1 MHKYLLLLTFYLT
14 TFFVFSQNDSIKRK
28 DTINKSPILY
38 GDISYGISREFND
51 GLKLMLGASFTY
63 QHKNNIFSLRYVE
76 NNEIKTVFLLFPT
89 VVNKS
94 KEYAFLYGKRWIEH
108 DMSYNFSAG
117 ISTSNYSVYER
128 DEIISSEDYLGVPFE
143 INIKWFKPEKQ
154 RFGLLYGIIPIG
166 NPTAFGRSYGF
177 KIVGNLSKRSYIGIG
192 VVFGL
197 GVHKHYD

>member
-1 MHKYLLLLTFYLT
+1 MHKYLLLLTFYLI
-14 TFFVFSQNDSIKRK
+14 TFFVFSQNDSIRRK

-51 GLKLMLGASFTY
+51 GVKFMLGASFTY
-63 QHKNNIFSLRYVE
+63 QYKNKIFSLRYVE
-76 NNEIKTVFLLFPT
+76 NNEMKTVFILIPV

-108 DMSYNFSAG
+108 DMSYSFSAG
-117 ISTSNYSVYER
+117 LSTANYSVYER

-143 INIKWFKPEKQ
+143 INIKWFKSEKQ

-166 NPTAFGRSYGF
+166 NSTAFGRSYGF
-177 KIVGNLSKRSYIGIG
+177 KIVGNLSKRSYVGIG

-197 GVHKHYD
+197 GVHKRYD